1 MIWSAASPGAALR
14 VTRTAAGRRA
24 LHVALLV
31 GGLFVL
37 GLLCGERAHAADGT
51 PSRRD
56 AVRQAAD
63 LSPVRT
69 TAGGRE
75 AKGAGT
81 NGPGPKDRTAEDR
94 KADDRRA
101 EDRTAEDRTAED
113 RTAEDRSPEG
123 PAPESLTPAGLTS
136 PPLPRQS
143 PHPVSDLVRSVTDQ
157 VVRPVAG
164 VVDVVEETV
173 ERLPLPATPS
183 GGGSVTHPGSS
194 DPTEPPLS
202 PWPSLPAL
210 PGLPAPSGD
219 AASDG
224 PAAPAVPAAPHH
236 RRPAP
241 AETAAP
247 SDVAEARPATTRPAT
262 ADVTGAVT
270 DLPYGPAPVAVDG
283 GPETRTPLAGDG
295 GRRTTATPAEY
306 APTGH
311 APTGAPDGSLGS
323 AAGADQGMPRHGD
336 AHAVTPHHRMPF
348 RLVIAVPERADTGET
363 RDPYRDIPVS
373 PA

>member
-37 GLLCGERAHAADGT
+37 GLLCGERAQAADGT
-51 PSRRD
+51 PFPRD

-81 NGPGPKDRTAEDR
+81 NGPGPKDHTAEDR
-94 KADDRRA
+94 K
-101 EDRTAEDRTAED
+101 TED

-123 PAPESLTPAGLTS
+123 PAPESLTPEGLTS
-136 PPLPRQS
+136 TPLPRQS

-173 ERLPLPATPS
+173 EQLPLPATPS
-183 GGGSVTHPGSS
+183 SGGSVTHPGSS
-194 DPTEPPLS
+194 DPTDLPAS

-283 GPETRTPLAGDG
+283 GPETRTPLAGGG

-348 RLVIAVPERADTGET
+348 RLVMAVPERADTGET

>member
-31 GGLFVL
+31 GGLFLL
-37 GLLCGERAHAADGT
+37 GLLCGERAQAADGT
-51 PSRRD
+51 PFPRD

-94 KADDRRA
+94 
-101 EDRTAEDRTAED
+101 
-113 RTAEDRSPEG
+113 TAEDRSPEG
-123 PAPESLTPAGLTS
+123 PAPESLTPESLTS

-183 GGGSVTHPGSS
+183 GGGSVTNPGSS
-194 DPTEPPLS
+194 DPTDLPAS

-219 AASDG
+219 AASDD
-224 PAAPAVPAAPHH
+224 PAAPADPAAPHH

-247 SDVAEARPATTRPAT
+247 SDAEARPANTRTAT

-348 RLVIAVPERADTGET
+348 RLVTAVPERADTGET

>member
-37 GLLCGERAHAADGT
+37 GLLCGERAQAADGT
-51 PSRRD
+51 PPPRD

-81 NGPGPKDRTAEDR
+81 NGLGPK
-94 KADDRRA
+94 
-101 EDRTAEDRTAED
+101 DRTAED

-123 PAPESLTPAGLTS
+123 PAPESLTPEGLTS

-164 VVDVVEETV
+164 VVDVVAETV

-194 DPTEPPLS
+194 DPTEP
-202 PWPSLPAL
+202 
-210 PGLPAPSGD
+210 
-219 AASDG
+219 
-224 PAAPAVPAAPHH
+224 
-236 RRPAP
+236 
-241 AETAAP
+241 
-247 SDVAEARPATTRPAT
+247 
-262 ADVTGAVT
+262 
-270 DLPYGPAPVAVDG
+270 
-283 GPETRTPLAGDG
+283 
-295 GRRTTATPAEY
+295 
-306 APTGH
+306 
-311 APTGAPDGSLGS
+311 
-323 AAGADQGMPRHGD
+323 
-336 AHAVTPHHRMPF
+336 
-348 RLVIAVPERADTGET
+348 
-363 RDPYRDIPVS
+363 
-373 PA
+373 